1 MDANGDAKT
10 VKELQKWVSSDLTGA
25 SRNGFDETSGFRTL
39 PGGADV
45 LPVQ

>member
-1 MDANGDAKT
+1 MDANGDPKT
-10 VKELQKWVSSDLTGA
+10 VLESKKWVSRNLTEA
-25 SRNGFDETSGFRTL
+25 SWNGFEETSGFRTL